1 MTLEY
6 DNAWAKYQA
15 GMKITPTPIVCWDFF
30 SIPSSDMFLVNS
42 LQKKWSDKFD
52 FLNVTEKENRQII
65 ITNTS
70 FKIVFASNT
79 IVDMNGYN
87 SREVIGKSPGM
98 FQGSETCLE
107 TKKNIETALKNLKS
121 FKEVIL
127 NYKKNGEIYWC
138 EIEAHPKF
146 DKQGNF
152 VNYIAFER
160 LVA

>member
-6 DNAWAKYQA
+6 DNAWAKYQT
-15 GMKITPTPIVCWDFF
+15 GMKITPTPLVCWDFY

-42 LQKKWSDKFD
+42 LQKKWTEKFD

-65 ITNTS
+65 ITNAN
-70 FKIVFASNT
+70 FKIIFASST
-79 IVDMNGYN
+79 IVNMNGYN
-87 SREVIGKSPGM
+87 SKDILGKSPGM
-98 FQGSETCLE
+98 FQGRETSIE
-107 TKKNIETALKNLKS
+107 TKKIIEKALKDHKP

-127 NYKKNGEIYWC
+127 NYKKNGEQYWC
-138 EIEAHPKF
+138 EIEAYPKF

-152 VNYIAFER
+152 INYVAFER